1 MRIMTISAALAAALL
16 LSGCSSL
23 RDLQL
28 SKTQET
34 MLIGAGVGA
43 VVGGGFGLLPGGVSA
58 GTGALIGAGV
68 GAAGGLIYDQL
79 KKANTPST
87 R

>member
-1 MRIMTISAALAAALL
+1 MRTMTISAALVAALA

-23 RDLQL
+23 RDINL
-28 SKTQET
+28 SKTQERV
-34 MLIGAGVGA
+34 LVGAGVGA
-43 VVGGGFGLLPGGVSA
+43 AVGGAFGLLPNGVSA

>member
-1 MRIMTISAALAAALL
+1 MRIMTMSAALAAALL

-28 SKTQET
+28 SKTQEN

>member
-28 SKTQET
+28 SKTQEN